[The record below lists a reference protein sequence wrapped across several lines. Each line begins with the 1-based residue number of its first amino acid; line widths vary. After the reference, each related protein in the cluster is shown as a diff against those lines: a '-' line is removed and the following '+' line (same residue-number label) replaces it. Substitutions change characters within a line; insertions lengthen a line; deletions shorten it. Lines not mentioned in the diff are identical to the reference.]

1 MAAYRHTYDDLLR
14 VVEQIGF
21 EPSEEVWREVWG
33 VWQFGLGC
41 TAPSWATCHRWRQR
55 RHEIGRRV
63 IEAHHRLIVANCAVD
78 RACAAANMSRG
89 QLARALRLVAKA
101 EKAE

>member
-1 MAAYRHTYDDLLR
+1 MTFDEDLRSLLIYDNPPDGELR
-14 VVEQIGF
+14 
-21 EPSEEVWREVWG
+21 S
-33 VWQFGLGC
+33 
-41 TAPSWATCHRWRQR
+41 H
-55 RHEIGRRV
+55 IGRKV
-63 IEAHHRLIVANCAVD
+63 IQAHHRLIVANCAVD

>member
-1 MAAYRHTYDDLLR
+1 MTFDEDLRSLLIYDDMERELR
-14 VVEQIGF
+14 
-21 EPSEEVWREVWG
+21 S
-33 VWQFGLGC
+33 
-41 TAPSWATCHRWRQR
+41 H
-55 RHEIGRRV
+55 IGRKV
-63 IEAHHRLIVANCAVD
+63 IQAHHRLIVANCAVD